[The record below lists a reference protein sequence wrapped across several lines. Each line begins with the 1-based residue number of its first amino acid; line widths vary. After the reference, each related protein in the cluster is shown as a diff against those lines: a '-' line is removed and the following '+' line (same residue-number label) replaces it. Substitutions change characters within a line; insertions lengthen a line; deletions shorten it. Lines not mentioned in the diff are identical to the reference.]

1 MHSDSNSVNSDGVNK
16 HWSKLDN
23 LSYPPI
29 YIHWDDGMVKKV
41 YLLPDSPSLI
51 NIKKGL
57 ASLFQLHVSNT
68 PVKEVSTGNFELVYF
83 TFCKMLY
90 NFSVVSI
97 CLKKID

>member
-1 MHSDSNSVNSDGVNK
+1 MHSPEGINK

-41 YLLPDSPSLI
+41 YILPDSPSLI

-68 PVKEVSTGNFELVYF
+68 PVKEVGIMYNLFVLYF
-83 TFCKMLY
+83 ICLHNTETFCFKKY
-90 NFSVVSI
+90 IFFSYA
-97 CLKKID
+97 